1 MINDAHTTNSGSGNQ
16 GQDGNQNTTPTL
28 EKRVASL
35 KASVRW
41 IDKIQ
46 KKGTLIR
53 LARNLSEI
61 TEEVRTELDR
71 CAQLKPNGD
80 PILQLEQ
87 AEGKEKWQD
96 HLSDLEKYRGDV
108 TSRASELLKSDAKG
122 TK

>member
-1 MINDAHTTNSGSGNQ
+1 MINNVNTTNSSSNQ
-16 GQDGNQNTTPTL
+16 SQVVNQNAQPTL
-28 EKRVASL
+28 EKRIASL

-41 IDKIQ
+41 VDKIQ

-53 LARNLSEI
+53 LARNLNGI
-61 TEEVRTELDR
+61 AQEVQAELDR

-87 AEGKEKWQD
+87 AEGQEKWQD
-96 HLSDLEKYRGDV
+96 HLSDLEKYRGEV
-108 TSRASELLKSDAKG
+108 TNRASALLKSDAKG